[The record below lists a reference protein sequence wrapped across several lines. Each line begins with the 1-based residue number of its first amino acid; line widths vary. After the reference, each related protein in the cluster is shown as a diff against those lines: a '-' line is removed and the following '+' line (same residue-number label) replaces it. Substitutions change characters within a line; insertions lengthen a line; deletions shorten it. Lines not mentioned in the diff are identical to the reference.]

1 MSVWMTISRRGLS
14 PSGTWNDFKARTGT
28 RQSDDLFEEFR
39 VNLPI
44 DADISSHR
52 PVIGRFIVAY
62 KKLVRLIIGPY
73 LRNVFESGRKQD
85 EERLRS
91 LEDSLSARDRDI
103 VKRTEAI
110 LAVFADKSE
119 TAAAREAARLGDLER
134 LLRAT
139 MDDLK
144 DARERLLRTTMDE
157 VRDIRNE
164 VKDIREEVKDI
175 KDIKEEVKDIRE
187 RLLKDV
193 HMDLHLQRN
202 RLDQVLTEIQNAA
215 RDGVV
220 SEGIASARERLF
232 DADYYFFENRF
243 RGSREEI
250 KARQSVYAPVFKEV
264 SGRFPGEDP
273 VVIDL
278 GCGRGELLEVLKDSG
293 VRAVGVDSNEAM
305 VYRCREAGLEAVQA
319 DAFEYLDSMED
330 ESVAGIVACQVI
342 EHMDAESLSELV
354 RLCFRK
360 LRKGGK
366 AVFETINPESLF
378 AMKWFYMDLTHKKP
392 VHPASIAF
400 LMETAGF
407 LPPEI
412 MYLSPVPVDTALK
425 ETDENAVKLNK
436 VVFGFQ
442 DYACIAEKRG

>member
-1 MSVWMTISRRGLS
+1 MSS
-14 PSGTWNDFKARTGT
+14 
-28 RQSDDLFEEFR
+28 
-39 VNLPI
+39 PI

-73 LRNVFESGRKQD
+73 LRHVFENERKQD
-85 EERLRS
+85 EGRLRS
-91 LEDSLSARDRDI
+91 LEDRLSARDRDI
-103 VKRTEAI
+103 LKRTEAI
-110 LAVFADKSE
+110 LAVFEMKSE
-119 TAAAREAARLGDLER
+119 TAAAHEAARLGDLER
-134 LLRAT
+134 LLRTT

-144 DARERLLRTTMDE
+144 DVKESLLRSTMD
-157 VRDIRNE
+157 E
-164 VKDIREEVKDI
+164 VKDIRN
-175 KDIKEEVKDIRE
+175 EVKDIRE

-193 HMDLHLQRN
+193 HMDLNLQRN

-215 RDGVV
+215 RGGVV
-220 SEGIASARERLF
+220 SEGIASARERVF

-342 EHMDAESLSELV
+342 EHMDAESLSGLV

-412 MYLSPVPVDTALK
+412 MYLSPVPVETALK
-425 ETDENAVKLNK
+425 ETDENAAKLNR
-436 VVFGFQ
+436 VIFGFQ